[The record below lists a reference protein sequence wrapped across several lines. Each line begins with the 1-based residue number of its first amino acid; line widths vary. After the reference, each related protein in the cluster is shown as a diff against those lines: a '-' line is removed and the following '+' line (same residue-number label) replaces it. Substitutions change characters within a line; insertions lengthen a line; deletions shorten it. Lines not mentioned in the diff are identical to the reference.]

1 LATANTDRVTWGVEP
16 MATLPLKALWIG
28 DKPVEFAEGSTLDT
42 DLQTLVVVSVE
53 VRLPFGFDEKVTVKA
68 ELKNGTTYAGDATS
82 KMPRDVGGRNQPTLH
97 VYEFFASTP
106 LEPAS

>member
-1 LATANTDRVTWGVEP
+1 

-28 DKPVEFAEGSTLDT
+28 DKPVDFAEGSTLDT
-42 DLQTLVVVSVE
+42 ELQTLVVVSLE
-53 VRLPFGFDEKVTVKA
+53 VRLPFGFDEKVAVKA
-68 ELKNGTTYAGDATS
+68 ELRNGMTYVGNATS

-97 VYEFFASTP
+97 VYEFFAAVP